1 MKKTKTPKKRYRLV
15 DAWWEPYY
23 TWYNDT
29 NLKDLAYSIYSLWY
43 WDWMRDDETYYWPTD
58 ETAIEK
64 IYSLLLR
71 WERELAY
78 FVQESDTPFEELPD
92 FY

>member
-1 MKKTKTPKKRYRLV
+1 MKETTKKKYYRLV
-15 DAWWEPYY
+15 DARWEPYY
-23 TWYNDT
+23 SWYNETD
-29 NLKDLAYSIYSLWY
+29 LKELAYSMYSLWY
-43 WDWMRDDETYYWPTD
+43 WEGMRDDETYYWPTD

-78 FVQESDTPFEELPD
+78 FVQESDTPFKELPD